1 MYITMVKKRMRD
13 GSDCRKCAE
22 VTDHL
27 RQRGLWHRIDEVVWA
42 QEDDAGS
49 PGVILGERLGVETAP
64 FFVVRADDGE
74 TVYTSVLRL
83 IQDRFD
89 QEEASTVE
97 EALDVDPDDIG
108 GI

>member
-1 MYITMVKKRMRD
+1 MHITMVKKRMRD
-13 GSDCRKCAE
+13 GSDCRKCGE

-27 RQRGLWHRIDEVVWA
+27 RQRGLWGRIDEVVWA
-42 QEDDAGS
+42 QEDDPTS

-64 FFVVRADDGE
+64 FFVVRDDDGE

>member
-1 MYITMVKKRMRD
+1 MHVTMVKKRMRD

-22 VTDHL
+22 VTEHL
-27 RQRGLWHRIDEVVWA
+27 RQRGLWERIDEVVWA
-42 QEDDAGS
+42 QEDDPTS

-64 FFVVRADDGE
+64 FFVVRDDNGE

-83 IQDRFD
+83 IQDRFGERD
-89 QEEASTVE
+89 ATTVE

>member
-1 MYITMVKKRMRD
+1 MHITMVKKRMRD
-13 GSDCRKCAE
+13 GSDCRKCGE
-22 VTDHL
+22 VTEHL
-27 RQRGLWHRIDEVVWA
+27 RQRGLWDRIDEVVWA
-42 QEDDAGS
+42 QEDDPTS

-64 FFVVRADDGE
+64 FFVVRDDDGE

-89 QEEASTVE
+89 QADASTVE